1 MEGDYA
7 IASFRSRQQVMN
19 FESQLRNAGVHG
31 EVVSTP
37 REIAVGCG
45 LSVKFAYTDFPRVR
59 EMCPQI
65 AACKYDRH
73 IPRRQ
78 SAGQSG
84 AIHAD
89 YGFARL
95 VIGATK
101 GLRPAE
107 KGI

>member
-19 FESQLRNAGVHG
+19 FESQLRSAGVHG

-45 LSVKFAYTDFPRVR
+45 LSVKFAYTDYPRV
-59 EMCPQI
+59 PQI

-101 GLRPAE
+101 GLRPAK